1 MSLFRNYKKEF
12 EELLAKYED
21 LDRNYNELVEAGGDN
36 VSLANEIDSKNR
48 EISSLTTKLVDLRN
62 EESDL
67 SILVYSKQSELKKIE
82 EAHTELLDDY
92 HNKAEL
98 VENFESE
105 LVTKRALVEATALE
119 LSELMRKL
127 EVTKVAYEEYD
138 KGITGLREEET
149 AKKENLVRLQKEL
162 EEIKY
167 NKEKY
172 SNLEVLKV
180 RYDEV
185 YEKVQDILKERA
197 ELDFELR
204 DLEQIKK
211 KLSED
216 INRMRNDMLAQRASF
231 EQHVIQERISVERDL
246 IKMKQELE
254 DAITTR
260 QNQLSIV
267 ERDLNESKIRYSKL
281 AAAVDELIQELDSNE
296 KKLEMVKVER
306 DNLLDEATG
315 LNRKVESLS
324 SKASSLDTEVQSLN
338 RQVDRLN
345 DERQITSGL
354 LEQIKG
360 SIQGLTGSKE
370 AIIENITR
378 LNQQLAEKSKAYS
391 ASYDEYQQL
400 VEHIQGKKIEAVN
413 LKGLIELRSR
423 KLKDTDREL
432 SSLEALRDEYETDL
446 KQILDLQRSLSNDL
460 TNSQEDVE
468 ALQETLSA
476 IRKKFSEI
484 IKIRKARQDSAR
496 REKVREEEL
505 EEDYQEESTT
515 PVLVKKETSAN
526 DDLIKALYADNDRL
540 GIDEMTKIFVD
551 RNIELTTV
559 ESGTQAFDFLK
570 SEPYDLAFFDMDI
583 PGMAPLEIIER
594 MRSSNVYKTIPIF
607 AVLEAPDER
616 LSALAMEAGATN
628 IVYKPFSSDII
639 LTELKKYL
647 PV

>member
-12 EELLAKYED
+12 EELLAKYEE
-21 LDRNYNELVEAGGDN
+21 LDRSYNQLVEAGGDS
-36 VSLANEIDSKNR
+36 VTLSNEIDSKNR
-48 EISSLTTKLVDLRN
+48 EISTITTKLVDLRN

-92 HNKAEL
+92 RNKAEL
-98 VENFESE
+98 VEKFESD
-105 LVTKRALVEATALE
+105 LVSKRALVEATALE

-127 EVTKVAYEEYD
+127 EVTKAAYEEYD
-138 KGITGLREEET
+138 KGIKGLREEESN
-149 AKKENLVRLQKEL
+149 KKENLVRLQKEL

-211 KLSED
+211 KLVED

-231 EQHVIQERISVERDL
+231 EQHVIQERISVERDM

-254 DAITTR
+254 EAISTR

-281 AAAVDELIQELDSNE
+281 AAAVDELIQELDTNE

-306 DNLLDEATG
+306 DNLLDEATA

-324 SKASSLDTEVQSLN
+324 SKASSLDSEVQSLN

-391 ASYDEYQQL
+391 ASYEEYQQL

-460 TNSQEDVE
+460 SNSQEDVE
-468 ALQETLSA
+468 ALQDTLSA

-484 IKIRKARQDSAR
+484 IKIRKARQESAR
-496 REKVREEEL
+496 REKVREEE
-505 EEDYQEESTT
+505 EEDYQEVSTAPPLVRKET
-515 PVLVKKETSAN
+515 PVN
-526 DDLIKALYADNDRL
+526 DDLMKGLYADNDRL
-540 GIDEMTKIFVD
+540 GIEEMTKIFVGT
-551 RNIELTTV
+551 NIELTTA
-559 ESGTQAFDFLK
+559 ENGTSAFEYLK

-607 AVLEAPDER
+607 AVFEAPDER

-628 IVYKPFSSDII
+628 IIYKPFSSDLI

>member
-1 MSLFRNYKKEF
+1 LSLFRNYKKEF
-12 EELLAKYED
+12 EELLAKYEE
-21 LDRNYNELVEAGGDN
+21 LDRSYNQLVEAGGDS
-36 VSLANEIDSKNR
+36 VTLSNEIDSKNR
-48 EISSLTTKLVDLRN
+48 EISTITTKLVDLRN

-92 HNKAEL
+92 RNKAEL
-98 VENFESE
+98 VEKFESD
-105 LVTKRALVEATALE
+105 LVSKRALVEATALE

-127 EVTKVAYEEYD
+127 EVTKAAYEEYD
-138 KGITGLREEET
+138 KGIKGLREEESN
-149 AKKENLVRLQKEL
+149 KKENLVRLQKEL

-211 KLSED
+211 KLVED

-231 EQHVIQERISVERDL
+231 EQHVIQERISVERDM

-254 DAITTR
+254 EAISTR

-281 AAAVDELIQELDSNE
+281 AAAVDELIQELDTNE

-306 DNLLDEATG
+306 DNLLDEATA

-324 SKASSLDTEVQSLN
+324 SKASSLDSEVQSLN

-391 ASYDEYQQL
+391 ASYEEYQQL

-460 TNSQEDVE
+460 SNSQEDVE
-468 ALQETLSA
+468 ALQDTLSA

-484 IKIRKARQDSAR
+484 IKIRKARQESAR
-496 REKVREEEL
+496 REKVREEE
-505 EEDYQEESTT
+505 EEDYQEVSTAPPLVRKET
-515 PVLVKKETSAN
+515 PVN
-526 DDLIKALYADNDRL
+526 DDLMKGLYADNDRL
-540 GIDEMTKIFVD
+540 GIEEMTKIFVGT
-551 RNIELTTV
+551 NIELTTA
-559 ESGTQAFDFLK
+559 ENGTSAFEYLK

-607 AVLEAPDER
+607 AVFEAPDER

-628 IVYKPFSSDII
+628 IIYKPFSSDLI

>member
-12 EELLAKYED
+12 EELLAKYEE
-21 LDRNYNELVEAGGDN
+21 LDRNYNQLVAAGGDYT
-36 VSLANEIDSKNR
+36 SLAYEIDSKNR
-48 EISSLTTKLVDLRN
+48 EISSMTAKLADLRN

-82 EAHTELLDDY
+82 EAHTELLNDY
-92 HNKAEL
+92 RNKAEL
-98 VENFESE
+98 VKSYDSE
-105 LVTKRALVEATALE
+105 LVAKRNLIEATALE
-119 LSELMRKL
+119 LSELIRKL
-127 EVTKVAYEEYD
+127 DLIKIDYEEYNR
-138 KGITGLREEET
+138 GITGLREEET
-149 AKKENLVRLQKEL
+149 AKKENLVRLQRDIEEL
-162 EEIKY
+162 KY

-172 SNLEVLKV
+172 GNLEVLKV

-216 INRMRNDMLAQRASF
+216 INRMKNDMLAQSASF
-231 EQHVIQERISVERDL
+231 EKHVIQERIAVERDL

-254 DAITTR
+254 EAISTR
-260 QNQLSIV
+260 QSQLAIA

-281 AAAVDELIQELDSNE
+281 AAAVDELIEELNTNE
-296 KKLEMVKVER
+296 KKLEMVKIER
-306 DNLLDEATG
+306 DNLLDEATA

-345 DERQITSGL
+345 DEKQITSGL
-354 LEQIKG
+354 LEQIKS

-391 ASYDEYQQL
+391 TSYEEYQQL

-460 TNSQEDVE
+460 SNSQEDVE
-468 ALQETLSA
+468 ALQDTLNA

-484 IKIRKARQDSAR
+484 IKIRKARQESAR
-496 REKVREEEL
+496 RETVREHYK
-505 EEDYQEESTT
+505 EDYQEETTT
-515 PVLVKKETSAN
+515 PELVKKAPSVN
-526 DDLIKALYADNDRL
+526 YDLIKALYADNDRL
-540 GIDEMTKIFVD
+540 AIDELSKIFVN
-551 RNIELTTV
+551 RNIELTTA

-570 SEPYDLAFFDMDI
+570 SEPYDLAFFVMDL

-616 LSALAMEAGATN
+616 LSTLALEAGATN
-628 IVYKPFSSDII
+628 IVYKPFSANII

>member
-12 EELLAKYED
+12 EELLAKYEE
-21 LDRNYNELVEAGGDN
+21 LDRSYNQLVEAGGDS
-36 VSLANEIDSKNR
+36 VTLSNEIDSKNR
-48 EISSLTTKLVDLRN
+48 EISTITTKLVDLRN

-92 HNKAEL
+92 RNKAEL
-98 VENFESE
+98 VEKFESD
-105 LVTKRALVEATALE
+105 LVSKRALVEATALE

-127 EVTKVAYEEYD
+127 EVTKAAYEEYD
-138 KGITGLREEET
+138 KGITGLREEESN
-149 AKKENLVRLQKEL
+149 KKENLVRLQKEL

-211 KLSED
+211 KLVED

-231 EQHVIQERISVERDL
+231 EQHVIQERISVERDM

-254 DAITTR
+254 EAISTR

-281 AAAVDELIQELDSNE
+281 AAAVDELIQELDTNE

-306 DNLLDEATG
+306 DNLLDEATA

-324 SKASSLDTEVQSLN
+324 SKASSLDSEVQSLN

-391 ASYDEYQQL
+391 ASYEEYQQL

-460 TNSQEDVE
+460 SNSQEDVE
-468 ALQETLSA
+468 ALQDTLSA

-484 IKIRKARQDSAR
+484 IKIRKARQESAR
-496 REKVREEEL
+496 REKVREEE
-505 EEDYQEESTT
+505 EEDYQEVSTAPPLVRKET
-515 PVLVKKETSAN
+515 PVN
-526 DDLIKALYADNDRL
+526 DDLMKGLYADNDRL
-540 GIDEMTKIFVD
+540 GIEEMTKIFVD
-551 RNIELTTV
+551 TNIELTTA
-559 ESGTQAFDFLK
+559 ESGTSAFEYLK

-607 AVLEAPDER
+607 AVFEAPDER

-628 IVYKPFSSDII
+628 IIYKPFSSDLI

>member
-1 MSLFRNYKKEF
+1 LSLFRNYKKEF
-12 EELLAKYED
+12 EELLAKYEE
-21 LDRNYNELVEAGGDN
+21 LDRNYNQLVAAGGDYT
-36 VSLANEIDSKNR
+36 SLAYEIESKNR
-48 EISSLTTKLVDLRN
+48 EISSLTTKLADLRN

-82 EAHTELLDDY
+82 ESHSELLDDY

-98 VENFESE
+98 VENYEGE
-105 LVTKRALVEATALE
+105 LVTKRALIEATALE

-138 KGITGLREEET
+138 KGITGLREEEST
-149 AKKENLVRLQKEL
+149 KKENLVRLQKEL

-254 DAITTR
+254 EAITTR

-281 AAAVDELIQELDSNE
+281 AAAVDELIQELDTNE
-296 KKLEMVKVER
+296 KKLEMVKIER
-306 DNLLDEATG
+306 DNLLDEATS

-391 ASYDEYQQL
+391 
-400 VEHIQGKKIEAVN
+400 
-413 LKGLIELRSR
+413 
-423 KLKDTDREL
+423 
-432 SSLEALRDEYETDL
+432 
-446 KQILDLQRSLSNDL
+446 
-460 TNSQEDVE
+460 SQ
-468 ALQETLSA
+468 AT
-476 IRKKFSEI
+476 
-484 IKIRKARQDSAR
+484 
-496 REKVREEEL
+496 
-505 EEDYQEESTT
+505 
-515 PVLVKKETSAN
+515 
-526 DDLIKALYADNDRL
+526 
-540 GIDEMTKIFVD
+540 
-551 RNIELTTV
+551 RNINSL
-559 ESGTQAFDFLK
+559 
-570 SEPYDLAFFDMDI
+570 
-583 PGMAPLEIIER
+583 
-594 MRSSNVYKTIPIF
+594 
-607 AVLEAPDER
+607 
-616 LSALAMEAGATN
+616 LSISRA
-628 IVYKPFSSDII
+628 KR
-639 LTELKKYL
+639 
-647 PV
+647 

>member
-1 MSLFRNYKKEF
+1 LSLFRNYKKEF
-12 EELLAKYED
+12 EELLAKYEE
-21 LDRNYNELVEAGGDN
+21 LDRNYNQLVAAGGDYT
-36 VSLANEIDSKNR
+36 SLAYEIESKNR
-48 EISSLTTKLVDLRN
+48 EISSLTTKLADLRN

-82 EAHTELLDDY
+82 ESHSELLDDY

-98 VENFESE
+98 VENYEGE
-105 LVTKRALVEATALE
+105 LVTKRALIEATALE

-138 KGITGLREEET
+138 KGITGLREEEST
-149 AKKENLVRLQKEL
+149 KKENLVRLQKEL

-254 DAITTR
+254 EAITTR

-281 AAAVDELIQELDSNE
+281 AAAVDELIQELDTNE
-296 KKLEMVKVER
+296 KKLEMVKIER
-306 DNLLDEATG
+306 DNLLDEATS

-345 DERQITSGL
+345 DERQTTSGL

-391 ASYDEYQQL
+391 SSYEEYQQL

-460 TNSQEDVE
+460 SNSQEDVE
-468 ALQETLSA
+468 ALQDTLSA

-484 IKIRKARQDSAR
+484 IKIRKARQESAR
-496 REKVREEEL
+496 REKVREEE
-505 EEDYQEESTT
+505 EEDYQEESSA
-515 PVLVKKETSAN
+515 PLIAKKETAIN

-540 GIDEMTKIFVD
+540 GIDEMAKIFV
-551 RNIELTTV
+551 NSNVELTTA
-559 ESGTQAFDFLK
+559 ESGTSAFDSLK
-570 SEPYDLAFFDMDI
+570 SEPYDLAFFDMDL

-616 LSALAMEAGATN
+616 LSALALEAGATN
-628 IVYKPFSSDII
+628 ILYKPFSSDII

>member
-12 EELLAKYED
+12 EELLAKYEE
-21 LDRNYNELVEAGGDN
+21 LDRSYNQLVEAGGDS
-36 VSLANEIDSKNR
+36 VTLSNEIDSKNR
-48 EISSLTTKLVDLRN
+48 EISTITTKLVDLRN

-92 HNKAEL
+92 RNKAEL
-98 VENFESE
+98 VEKFESD
-105 LVTKRALVEATALE
+105 LVSKRALVEATALE

-127 EVTKVAYEEYD
+127 EVTKAAYEEYD
-138 KGITGLREEET
+138 KGITGLREEESN
-149 AKKENLVRLQKEL
+149 KKENLVRLQKEL

-211 KLSED
+211 KLVED

-231 EQHVIQERISVERDL
+231 EQHVIQERISVERDM

-254 DAITTR
+254 EAISTR

-281 AAAVDELIQELDSNE
+281 AAAVDELIQELDTNE

-306 DNLLDEATG
+306 DNLLDEATA

-324 SKASSLDTEVQSLN
+324 SKASSLDSEVQSLN

-391 ASYDEYQQL
+391 ASYEEYQQL

-460 TNSQEDVE
+460 SNSQEDVE
-468 ALQETLSA
+468 ALQDTLSA

-484 IKIRKARQDSAR
+484 IKIRKARQESAR
-496 REKVREEEL
+496 REKVREEE
-505 EEDYQEESTT
+505 EEDYQEVSTAPPLVRKET
-515 PVLVKKETSAN
+515 PVN
-526 DDLIKALYADNDRL
+526 DDLMKGLYADNDRL
-540 GIDEMTKIFVD
+540 GIEEMTKIFVGT
-551 RNIELTTV
+551 NIELTTA
-559 ESGTQAFDFLK
+559 ENGTSAFEYLK

-607 AVLEAPDER
+607 AVFEAPDER

-628 IVYKPFSSDII
+628 IIYKPFSSDLI

>member
-1 MSLFRNYKKEF
+1 
-12 EELLAKYED
+12 
-21 LDRNYNELVEAGGDN
+21 
-36 VSLANEIDSKNR
+36 
-48 EISSLTTKLVDLRN
+48 
-62 EESDL
+62 
-67 SILVYSKQSELKKIE
+67 
-82 EAHTELLDDY
+82 
-92 HNKAEL
+92 
-98 VENFESE
+98 
-105 LVTKRALVEATALE
+105 
-119 LSELMRKL
+119 
-127 EVTKVAYEEYD
+127 
-138 KGITGLREEET
+138 
-149 AKKENLVRLQKEL
+149 
-162 EEIKY
+162 
-167 NKEKY
+167 
-172 SNLEVLKV
+172 
-180 RYDEV
+180 
-185 YEKVQDILKERA
+185 
-197 ELDFELR
+197 
-204 DLEQIKK
+204 
-211 KLSED
+211 
-216 INRMRNDMLAQRASF
+216 MRNDILAQRASF
-231 EQHVIQERISVERDL
+231 EQHVIQERIAAERDL

-254 DAITTR
+254 ETITTR
-260 QNQLSIV
+260 PNQLSIV

-281 AAAVDELIQELDSNE
+281 AAAVDEVIQELETNE

-315 LNRKVESLS
+315 LNRKVENLS
-324 SKASSLDTEVQSLN
+324 SKASSLDIEVQSLN

-378 LNQQLAEKSKAYS
+378 LNQQLAEKSKAYT

-413 LKGLIELRSR
+413 LKGLLELRSR

-460 TNSQEDVE
+460 SNSQEDVE
-468 ALQETLSA
+468 ALQDTLSA

-484 IKIRKARQDSAR
+484 IKIRKARQESTR
-496 REKVREEEL
+496 REKVREEE
-505 EEDYQEESTT
+505 EEDYQEELAT
-515 PVLVKKETSAN
+515 PVFVKKETDAK

-540 GIDEMTKIFVD
+540 GIDEMTKIFVNS
-551 RNIELTTV
+551 NIELTTV

-570 SEPYDLAFFDMDI
+570 SEPYDLAFFDMDL

-616 LSALAMEAGATN
+616 LSALAMEAGATS
-628 IVYKPFSSDII
+628 ILYKPFSSDLI

>member
-12 EELLAKYED
+12 EELLAKYEE
-21 LDRNYNELVEAGGDN
+21 LDRSYNQLVEAGGDS
-36 VSLANEIDSKNR
+36 VTLSNEIDSKNR
-48 EISSLTTKLVDLRN
+48 EISTITTKLVDLRN

-92 HNKAEL
+92 RNKAEL
-98 VENFESE
+98 VEKFESD
-105 LVTKRALVEATALE
+105 LVSKRALVEATALE

-127 EVTKVAYEEYD
+127 EVTKAAYEEYD
-138 KGITGLREEET
+138 KGIKGLREEESN
-149 AKKENLVRLQKEL
+149 KKENLVRLQKEL

-211 KLSED
+211 KLVED

-231 EQHVIQERISVERDL
+231 EQHVIQERISVERDM

-254 DAITTR
+254 EAISTR

-281 AAAVDELIQELDSNE
+281 AAAVDELIQELDTNE

-306 DNLLDEATG
+306 DNLLDEATA

-324 SKASSLDTEVQSLN
+324 SKASSLDSEVQSLN

-391 ASYDEYQQL
+391 ASYEEYQQL

-460 TNSQEDVE
+460 SNSQEDVE
-468 ALQETLSA
+468 ALQDTLSA

-484 IKIRKARQDSAR
+484 IKIRKARQESAR
-496 REKVREEEL
+496 REKVREEE
-505 EEDYQEESTT
+505 EEDYQEVSTAPPLVRKET
-515 PVLVKKETSAN
+515 PVN
-526 DDLIKALYADNDRL
+526 DDLMKGLYADNDRL
-540 GIDEMTKIFVD
+540 GIEEMTKIFVGT
-551 RNIELTTV
+551 NIELTTA
-559 ESGTQAFDFLK
+559 ESGTSAFEYLK

-607 AVLEAPDER
+607 AVFEAPDER

-628 IVYKPFSSDII
+628 IIYKPFSSDLI

>member
-12 EELLAKYED
+12 EELLAKYEE
-21 LDRNYNELVEAGGDN
+21 LDRNYNQLVEAGGDN
-36 VSLANEIDSKNR
+36 VTLANEIDSKNR
-48 EISSLTTKLVDLRN
+48 EISSITTKLVDLRN

-82 EAHTELLDDY
+82 EAHSELLDDY

-98 VENFESE
+98 VENYESE

-138 KGITGLREEET
+138 KGITGLREEEST
-149 AKKENLVRLQKEL
+149 KKENLVRLQKEL

-254 DAITTR
+254 EAISTR

-281 AAAVDELIQELDSNE
+281 AAAVDELIQELDTNE
-296 KKLEMVKVER
+296 KKLEMVKIER
-306 DNLLDEATG
+306 DNLLDEATA

-391 ASYDEYQQL
+391 ASYEEYQQL

-468 ALQETLSA
+468 SLQDTLSA

-484 IKIRKARQDSAR
+484 IKIRKARQESAR
-496 REKVREEEL
+496 REKVREEE
-505 EEDYQEESTT
+505 EEEYQEESTS
-515 PVLVKKETSAN
+515 PPPEKKEAPVN
-526 DDLIKALYADNDRL
+526 YDLIKGLYADNDRL
-540 GIDEMTKIFVD
+540 GIEEMTKIFVD
-551 RNIELTTV
+551 SNIELTTA
-559 ESGTQAFDFLK
+559 ESGTSAFEFLK
-570 SEPYDLAFFDMDI
+570 SEPYDLAFFDMDL

-607 AVLEAPDER
+607 AVMEAPDER
-616 LSALAMEAGATN
+616 LSALAIEAGATN
-628 IVYKPFSSDII
+628 IVYKPFSADII